1 MPDIFLTVSILTRT
15 VDMRYNEH
23 IFFLEADTLVSVL
36 VNGACGRMGQA
47 VLKAVQE
54 DSELK
59 LVGAVDLQGGM
70 DAGELVGLPACGV
83 TVETDLAAALTRCK
97 PEVMVDFTR
106 PDVVF
111 SNVKQALSAHVS
123 PVVGTTGL
131 SEEQKAEIAAL
142 AEKEATPAFI
152 APNFAIG
159 AVLMMVMC
167 KQAAKY
173 MPDVEIIELH
183 HDKKLDA
190 PSGTAVQT
198 AAMIAEVRKKHMQ
211 GNPDEKEKL
220 AGARGADYEGMHI
233 HSVRLPGYVAHQ
245 EVIFGGLGQTLT
257 IRHDSL
263 NRESFMPGVVLAAK
277 KVRGLKGLTV
287 GLDKLLEF

>member
-1 MPDIFLTVSILTRT
+1 MTTVI
-15 VDMRYNEH
+15 
-23 IFFLEADTLVSVL
+23 
-36 VNGACGRMGQA
+36 VNGACGRLGQA

-54 DSELK
+54 ADGLE
-59 LVGAVDLQGGM
+59 LVGGVDIKGGA
-70 DAGELVGLPACGV
+70 DTGSLVGLPANGIL
-83 TVETDLAAALTRCK
+83 VETDLEALLARKK

-111 SNVKQALSAHVS
+111 GNVMTALAHKTS

-131 SEEQKAEIAAL
+131 SDEQKAEIAKA
-142 AEKEATPAFI
+142 AEANDTPAFI

-159 AVLMMVMC
+159 AVLLMVMSR
-167 KQAAKY
+167 QAAKY

-183 HDKKLDA
+183 HDKKLAA
-190 PSGTAVQT
+190 PSGTAIQT
-198 AAMIAEVRKKHMQ
+198 AAMIAEVRKAHKQ
-211 GNPDEKEKL
+211 GNPDEFEKL
-220 AGARGADYEGMHI
+220 EGARGADYEGMHI

-257 IRHDSL
+257 IRHDSM

-277 KVRGLKGLTV
+277 KVRSLKGLTV
-287 GLDKLLEF
+287 GLDKLLD

>member
-1 MPDIFLTVSILTRT
+1 MTT
-15 VDMRYNEH
+15 
-23 IFFLEADTLVSVL
+23 VL
-36 VNGACGRMGQA
+36 VNGACGRMGRA
-47 VLKAVQE
+47 VLKAVAE
-54 DSELK
+54 AKDLE
-59 LVGAVDLQGGM
+59 LVGAVDITGGA
-70 DAGELVGLPACGV
+70 DAGELAGGGANGV
-83 TVETDLAAALTRCK
+83 KVETDLKAALTRLQ
-97 PEVMVDFTR
+97 PEVMIDFTR
-106 PDVVF
+106 PDVVYG
-111 SNVKQALSAHVS
+111 NVITALQAKVS

-131 SEEQKAEIAAL
+131 SDEQKADIRKL
-142 AEKEATPAFI
+142 AEENDTPAFI

-159 AVLMMVMC
+159 AVLMMVMA

-173 MPDVEIIELH
+173 MPEVEIIELH

-198 AAMIAEVRKKHMQ
+198 AAMIAEVRAAHKQ
-211 GNPDEKEKL
+211 GHPEEKEKL
-220 AGARGADYEGMHI
+220 SGARGADYEGMHI

-263 NRESFMPGVVLAAK
+263 NRESFMPGVVLAAE
-277 KVRGLKGLTV
+277 KVRSLKGLTV